1 MIGTKGAVSLNF
13 LVEDHGGVDDCDT
26 SCNEIELPLPYPEV
40 ESYPP
45 TDVGSG

>member
-1 MIGTKGAVSLNF
+1 MIGTNVAVSLNF
-13 LVEDHGGVDDCDT
+13 LVEDDCDT
-26 SCNEIELPLPYPEV
+26 LCNEIELPLPYAEE